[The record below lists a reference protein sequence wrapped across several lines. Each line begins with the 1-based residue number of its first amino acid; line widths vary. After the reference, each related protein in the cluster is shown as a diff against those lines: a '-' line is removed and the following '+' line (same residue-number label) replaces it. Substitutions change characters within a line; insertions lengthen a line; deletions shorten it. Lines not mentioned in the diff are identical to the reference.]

1 MTAVRRNPRTKPNAE
16 SERRDTPRGEGL
28 DFHRSPV
35 EAVPCLI
42 RCEGQRLRQFLHIHE
57 MACGDGA
64 LVRPLRQSGFR
75 VEASDIAD
83 RGCPASYVADYLADE
98 ALHRPGIAGVTNPPF
113 NRAEEFI
120 LRACQQYDYV
130 AMVLR
135 LRYLGAK
142 HLVTP
147 PGMTGVIE
155 MPGKSPLWINTR
167 IPFARVIVPDG
178 RWSMMHRDGY
188 AGPKTESGMIDFG
201 WFVWDAAHQG
211 PPQIIMEAQL
221 NAAAAAGRNEHA

>member
-1 MTAVRRNPRTKPNAE
+1 VKPSRKPLKPNAE
-16 SERRDTPRGEGL
+16 NEARHTPKKDTL

-42 RCEGQRLRQFLHIHE
+42 RCEGARLRDFFAIEE

-64 LVRPLRQSGFR
+64 LVTPLRKAGWQ
-75 VEASDIAD
+75 VHASDIVA
-83 RGCPASYVADYLADE
+83 RGCPGQTIGDYLA
-98 ALHRPGIAGVTNPPF
+98 RPVRGVKVGRAGVTNPPF

-120 LRACQQYDYV
+120 LKACEEFDYV

-142 HLVTP
+142 HLVP
-147 PGMTGVIE
+147 
-155 MPGKSPLWINTR
+155 MPGIDLSRKSPIWANTR
-167 IPFARVIVPDG
+167 IPFARMVVPDG

-188 AGPKTESGMIDFG
+188 GGPKTESGMIDFC
-201 WFVWDAAHQG
+201 WFVWDAEHTG
-211 PPQIIMEAQL
+211 SPRIIMEAQI
-221 NAAAAAGRNEHA
+221 NAAAAAGRFDNAHV